1 MEAALDAGLGR
12 CPVCGGLLV
21 RDESGA
27 LVCTSCGRVFEEDSI
42 DTGPDWRAYTA
53 EERTRRTRASLLT
66 SRMHNEGATTEISR
80 SRDPRFQRL
89 AALHAR
95 LRVEGHTAEVEA
107 FQELNRLGALLGLPG
122 YVIDTAA
129 ALLRRALSTGLLKR
143 RGGSR
148 LREWI
153 VAVLVAA
160 SRLSNGPLSSIR
172 EAASAVGVN
181 ASRVARAYRELLQAL
196 GVKPRPPDASSV
208 VPKLAEKLRLSPQ
221 AELLATRLLSALRQ
235 RGLTQGKP
243 PLGLAAAAVYLSS
256 ILLDEKRNQ
265 TDVARAAGV
274 TDATIRNRYRDLV
287 DKLWIEVEL

>member
-1 MEAALDAGLGR
+1 MEGGS
-12 CPVCGGLLV
+12 CPICGAPLFRTAEGK
-21 RDESGA
+21 
-27 LVCTSCGRVFEEDSI
+27 LVCINGHVIEDEPV
-42 DTGPDWRAYTA
+42 DLGPEWRAYTA
-53 EERTRRTRASLLT
+53 EERVSRGRAGSLTERVHDRGVTT
-66 SRMHNEGATTEISR
+66 SISW

-89 AALHAR
+89 AALHNR
-95 LRVEGHTAEVEA
+95 LRVEGHTSEVEA
-107 FQELNRLGALLGLPG
+107 FQELNRLAALLSLPG
-122 YVIDTAA
+122 YVVDTAA
-129 ALLRRALSTGLLKR
+129 ALLRQALQAGLLKR

-153 VAVLVAA
+153 VAILVAA

-172 EAASAVGVN
+172 EAAQKTGASP
-181 ASRVARAYRELLQAL
+181 SRVARAYRELVMGL
-196 GVKPRPPDASSV
+196 GVRTKPPDASSV
-208 VPKLAEKLRLSPQ
+208 VPRLAERLQVSPQ
-221 AELLATRLLSALRQ
+221 VELLATRLLSALRQ

-265 TDVARAAGV
+265 TDVAKAAGV